1 MCLKK
6 CSITIIIPMML
17 LLSSCS
23 SEDMDLVNQWK
34 ENLES
39 TENTESVNFVS
50 TIFNDQ
56 TYNDLLTIFKM
67 SEEIAQSISRDKGIT
82 QQTVAQILETGG
94 YSAESAMKIA
104 RNLVDNIATV
114 TGVKQS
120 DIITFLLQEEM
131 SPSVDGILDVS
142 NNAIEKVKNNIDKF
156 GVEHTE
162 ELLKNI
168 KNTVGDNDP
177 YITQQYVIEE
187 TIDKNDE
194 VD

>member
-1 MCLKK
+1 
-6 CSITIIIPMML
+6 
-17 LLSSCS
+17 
-23 SEDMDLVNQWK
+23 
-34 ENLES
+34 
-39 TENTESVNFVS
+39 
-50 TIFNDQ
+50 
-56 TYNDLLTIFKM
+56 
-67 SEEIAQSISRDKGIT
+67 
-82 QQTVAQILETGG
+82 
-94 YSAESAMKIA
+94 MKIA

-156 GVEHTE
+156 GVEQTE

>member
-156 GVEHTE
+156 GVEQTE